1 MLKDKNKL
9 KILKVLYKKTESNF
23 VFIWV
28 KNIIFRFFTLIKRY
42 ILILLLI
49 ASVYCVIRYSEL
61 PIIPFIPDIIAYLF
75 IKPTQNTTLYEVFR
89 LLENLSLAYI
99 ASYIFYL
106 IIDYF
111 PNKGKEIKALELVKG
126 ELNFIHFNMGD
137 LIMRINAVTDIP
149 ENINNITLNDLQK
162 LDNFVFSN
170 ETLYFNKYSFINEE
184 KKITSRYT
192 ENFYSYS
199 ANNIKNIVSCIR
211 KIKTIPCAIYI
222 DFDILELLSAVETN
236 WFINWIL
243 NLKPEEINQQIVRMG
258 FSNDYY
264 EFIQSYKNLCKMKF
278 VRKNMENTE
287 IMSHTQKMEFIQNT
301 ENFGSKA

>member
-1 MLKDKNKL
+1 M
-9 KILKVLYKKTESNF
+9 
-23 VFIWV
+23 
-28 KNIIFRFFTLIKRY
+28 
-42 ILILLLI
+42 ILI
-49 ASVYCVIRYSEL
+49 S
-61 PIIPFIPDIIAYLF
+61 
-75 IKPTQNTTLYEVFR
+75 
-89 LLENLSLAYI
+89 
-99 ASYIFYL
+99 
-106 IIDYF
+106 
-111 PNKGKEIKALELVKG
+111 
-126 ELNFIHFNMGD
+126 
-137 LIMRINAVTDIP
+137 
-149 ENINNITLNDLQK
+149 
-162 LDNFVFSN
+162 
-170 ETLYFNKYSFINEE
+170 
-184 KKITSRYT
+184 YT

-264 EFIQSYKNLCKMKF
+264 EFIQSYINLCKMKF
-278 VRKNMENTE
+278 VRKNIGNTE